1 MKIQERQ
8 YKVGDVLI
16 RKWNAVEIILKDDLG
31 DNRFN
36 AHEVGHLERTW
47 SGIHSRTLDLHFDL
61 KKTPSK
67 YKAHDKLQNKENGN
81 TIFLVKENE
90 DGSFQ
95 ARLLGSE
102 KIHWTKLTEEQLDK
116 YYTLDEEKTQDNV
129 NQPKHYTQG
138 GIETIDFI
146 EAKLTRE
153 EVIGAYKFNIIK
165 YGTRS
170 RLKNGEEDLRKMNY
184 YSDRLIKFLE
194 KK

>member
-1 MKIQERQ
+1 MKIPECK
-8 YKVGDVLI
+8 YKVGDIRI
-16 RKWNAVEIILKDDLG
+16 RKWDPIEIILKDDLG
-31 DNRFN
+31 EGRFN
-36 AHEVGHLERTW
+36 AHEVGHPERTW
-47 SGIHSRTLDLHFDL
+47 SGIHSSTLDLHFDL
-61 KKTPSK
+61 KE
-67 YKAHDKLQNKENGN
+67 KE
-81 TIFLVKENE
+81 
-90 DGSFQ
+90 
-95 ARLLGSE
+95 
-102 KIHWTKLTEEQLDK
+102 
-116 YYTLDEEKTQDNV
+116 TQDNV

-170 RLKNGEEDLRKMNY
+170 HLKNGEEDLRKMHY

>member
-1 MKIQERQ
+1 MKIPECK
-8 YKVGDVLI
+8 YKVGDIRI
-16 RKWNAVEIILKDDLG
+16 RKWDPIEIILKDDLG
-31 DNRFN
+31 EGRFN
-36 AHEVGHLERTW
+36 AHEVGHPERTW
-47 SGIHSRTLDLHFDL
+47 SGIHSSTLDLHFDL

-67 YKAHDKLQNKENGN
+67 YKAHDKLQNKKNGN
-81 TIFLVKENE
+81 TIVLVKENE

-95 ARLLGSE
+95 ARLLHSE
-102 KIHWTKLTEEQLDK
+102 KILWTKLTEKQLDK
-116 YYTLDEEKTQDNV
+116 DFTLDEEKTPDNV

-170 RLKNGEEDLRKMNY
+170 HLKNGEEDLRKMHY